1 VGDVLGRRR
10 GAGGGGLR
18 RRAPVGG
25 RWGPGYAG
33 GRAAA
38 VCQGGHMTRAQ
49 LDKRPGDVA
58 AMFDKVAPRYDL
70 LNDVLSLG
78 QDRWWRKV
86 VAKAVGARPG
96 ERVLDLAA
104 GTGTSSVTFT
114 AEGAACVA
122 CDFSLGMLRAGVERL
137 GAQDARAHPSGPPA
151 EARPPSPS
159 GSGAAGPGSSGLGA
173 AGPGPSGLGAAG
185 PGPSGLGPAGP
196 GSSGPGA
203 AGPGPVRFVAG
214 DALRLPFGDQAF
226 DAVTISFGLRNVA
239 DPDAALADMFRV
251 TRPGGR
257 LVICEFGHLPSP
269 RLDAIYGRYL
279 MAALPAVAR
288 RLSPAGDA
296 YEYLAESIRDWPSR
310 EELAQR
316 IGGAG
321 WSAVRWRDLTL
332 GVVTVHTARRRGG

>member
-1 VGDVLGRRR
+1 
-10 GAGGGGLR
+10 
-18 RRAPVGG
+18 
-25 RWGPGYAG
+25 
-33 GRAAA
+33 
-38 VCQGGHMTRAQ
+38 MTRAR
-49 LDKRPGDVA
+49 LDKRPSDVS
-58 AMFDKVAPRYDL
+58 AMFDRVAERYDL

-86 VAKAVGARPG
+86 VAKAVGARAG
-96 ERVLDLAA
+96 ERILDIAA

-114 AEGAACVA
+114 TAGAACVA
-122 CDFSLGMLRAGVERL
+122 CDFSLGMLRAGVARL
-137 GAQDARAHPSGPPA
+137 GAQEAR
-151 EARPPSPS
+151 ARPPRPASPPRPT
-159 GSGAAGPGSSGLGA
+159 GPA
-173 AGPGPSGLGAAG
+173 RPGPAR
-185 PGPSGLGPAGP
+185 
-196 GSSGPGA
+196 
-203 AGPGPVRFVAG
+203 PGPVRFVAG
-214 DALRLPFGDQAF
+214 DALRLPFAAQSF
-226 DAVTISFGLRNVA
+226 DAVTSSFGLRNVA
-239 DPDAALADMFRV
+239 DPDAALAEMFRV

-257 LVICEFGHLPSP
+257 LVICEFGHLPSA

-332 GVVTVHTARRRGG
+332 GVVTVHTARRRPG